1 MDRRPLHASHQRSW
15 IHLGSMAHLRANPQ
29 PGAIAR
35 SGFFSSARARKNSV
49 RQFFLAPWNSC
60 RRYLPFTKKRPAR
73 SFSTAVL
80 LSQVL
85 PTRAKKKEF
94 SSTVPVR
101 PSEERT
107 EVARGLPEEKMA
119 SAFLI
124 PPAKGIRGSRA
135 GIPSGAN
142 SKFWEEIEGGL
153 KLERAMRPAGRSRVP
168 PRGQESHHPVAW
180 SARERP

>member
-60 RRYLPFTKKRPAR
+60 RRYLPFKKKDPLDRSRPR
-73 SFSTAVL
+73 SCFRRFCRL
-80 LSQVL
+80 E
-85 PTRAKKKEF
+85 RNKKEF

-101 PSEERT
+101 LSEERT